1 MTDSRGKAVQSIL
14 MVDDDAETLVTV
26 GAFLVNSGFV
36 VEKAASGDEA
46 LRKIVANPSTNILV
60 TDLIMPGMSGADL
73 ITHARRVRPT
83 LKALVIT
90 GYPNADELAEL
101 PPHASILVKPFRRVA
116 LIAEVKSLL
125 SKTPGPNK
133 TEELIAKTT
142 RKAGLKNHS
151 SGASVSDQ
159 RSGN

>member
-1 MTDSRGKAVQSIL
+1 

-26 GAFLVNSGFV
+26 GAFLVNSGFT

-46 LRKIVANPSTNILV
+46 LRKIVANPSINILV
-60 TDLIMPGMSGADL
+60 TDLMMPGMSGVDL

-90 GYPNADELAEL
+90 GYPNADELAGL
-101 PPHASILVKPFRRVA
+101 PPHASILVKPFRRA
-116 LIAEVKSLL
+116 TLIAEVKSL
-125 SKTPGPNK
+125 TAPGPNK

-151 SGASVSDQ
+151 SGASVSGQ
-159 RSGN
+159 RSEN